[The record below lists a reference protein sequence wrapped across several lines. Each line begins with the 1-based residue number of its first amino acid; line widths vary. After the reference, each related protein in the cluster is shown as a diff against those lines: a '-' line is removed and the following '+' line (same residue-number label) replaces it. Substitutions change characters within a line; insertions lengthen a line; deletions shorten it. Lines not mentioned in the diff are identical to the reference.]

1 MNWFVL
7 LLLAASL
14 SMDAF
19 AVAVCGGMGLGEV
32 TKKQAL
38 GIRFGFWFGGFQA
51 LMPILGYYA
60 AFYFKEYIQA
70 YDHWVA
76 FILLCYIGIGMVR
89 PKAEGC
95 AVTTDYTNKKMLI
108 LAVATSID
116 ALAVGI
122 SLALLG
128 EEIFSSA
135 VVIGLVTFV
144 FSYFGCL
151 FGTKVGEWG
160 QRKAECL
167 GGIILI
173 CIGFNVLFEHLMP

>member
-1 MNWFVL
+1 MSWIVL

-19 AVAVCGGMGLGEV
+19 AVAVCGGMGLSEV
-32 TKKQAL
+32 TKKQTM
-38 GIRFGFWFGGFQA
+38 GIRFGLWFGGFQA
-51 LMPILGYYA
+51 LMPIIGYYA
-60 AFYFKEYIQA
+60 AYYFKDAIQA

-76 FILLCYIGIGMVR
+76 FILLCYIGFGMLR

-95 AVTTDYTNKKMLI
+95 PVVTSYTNKKMCL

-122 SLALLG
+122 SLALLN
-128 EEIFSSA
+128 ESIFSTA
-135 VVIGLVTFV
+135 LVIGLVTFL

-151 FGTKVGEWG
+151 FGTKVGEMG

-167 GGIILI
+167 GGLILI
-173 CIGFNVLFEHLMP
+173 CIGCNVLYEHLH